1 MNLFKETFTPML
13 LTEKNKPFNNRN
25 YIFEPK
31 FDGIR
36 ALIYA
41 NKNQIKILSRNKN
54 NISNLFPEL
63 IKIKNNITKNV
74 IFDGEIII
82 MDENHPSFEKIS
94 KRLHLKSRKNILKA
108 SKENPAVYICF
119 DILYENENLTNF
131 PLLKRKKVLEK
142 YLDTNVFIKTKYFKD
157 GINLFNKIKNI
168 NWEGIVAK
176 KENSKY
182 EINKRSENWIKIK
195 NIKDSDFY
203 INGYIENK
211 KSVMNTLILSE
222 KIKGKFYYRGKVTI
236 NKNKDDFKIIKNN
249 KIVKKSTL
257 VNFNEKE
264 VFYIKPT
271 LKCTVTYIE
280 KTKNN
285 TLRHPVYKTL
295 KS

>member
-94 KRLHLKSRKNILKA
+94 KRLHLKNKKNILKA

-257 VNFNEKE
+257 VNFNEKD

-271 LKCTVTYIE
+271 LKCTVTYTE

>member
-13 LTEKNKPFNNRN
+13 LTEKNKPFNNQN

-54 NISNLFPEL
+54 DISNLFPEL

-94 KRLHLKSRKNILKA
+94 KRLHLKSKKNILKS

-119 DILYENENLTNF
+119 DILYENKNLTNF
-131 PLLKRKKVLEK
+131 PLLKRKKALKK

-236 NKNKDDFKIIKNN
+236 NKNKNDFKIIKNS

-257 VNFNEKE
+257 ADFNEKE

-271 LKCTVTYIE
+271 LKCTVTYTE

>member
-13 LTEKNKPFNNRN
+13 LTEKNKPFDNRN

-271 LKCTVTYIE
+271 LKCTVTYTE

>member
-13 LTEKNKPFNNRN
+13 LTEKNKPFNNQD

-119 DILYENENLTNF
+119 DILYENKNLTNF
-131 PLLKRKKVLEK
+131 SLLKRKKVLEK

-271 LKCTVTYIE
+271 LKCTVTYTE

>member
-1 MNLFKETFTPML
+1 MNLFKETFTPVL

-119 DILYENENLTNF
+119 DILYENKNLTNF
-131 PLLKRKKVLEK
+131 SLLKRKKVLEK

-271 LKCTVTYIE
+271 LKCTVTYTE

>member
-257 VNFNEKE
+257 VNFNEKD

-271 LKCTVTYIE
+271 LKCTVTYTE